1 MTPRMDNLSS
11 AGDGI
16 ALRPGTTLSSRRPP
30 TGGSQRPV
38 SRGSTISISSVTAI
52 LDSPGVHR
60 QLNLDEIDGIKEELR
75 GALDEERLLLLE
87 DIEFIQGCLEME
99 KDLID
104 DDRRKAATGNPR
116 PSLSDLHDL
125 RKTLEKTLQDQVTT
139 LVLHPTIVF
148 DVLYVKDAA
157 EKMENLLRKAN
168 TFRNRKYV
176 RELHSKSWKTVC
188 NSLVFLCRLSPVP
201 PPATTRPIRSSPSP
215 SLSRNGSA
223 TRVLKIR
230 HLVQES
236 RDEPYLS

>member
-125 RKTLEKTLQDQVTT
+125 RKTLEKTLQDQ
-139 LVLHPTIVF
+139 
-148 DVLYVKDAA
+148 DAA

-168 TFRNRKYV
+168 TFRNRK
-176 RELHSKSWKTVC
+176 
-188 NSLVFLCRLSPVP
+188 LSPVP